1 MADQVQE
8 FLHKAN
14 QIVNRPDAPPEPL
27 DQPKVPFA
35 SDLKLTAA
43 QEKRMIEHAFKR
55 YHDLNNDSGRNQ
67 TLSPTWWMGQSV
79 GANTALASQGIIP
92 AGDTFIGKRS
102 RFDATFLND
111 VTWRPLTMGPD
122 TIFNSSNL
130 SVPLSRR
137 ICRQMIARAKNA
149 FFGAEPWFSVDP
161 APVPE
166 FDPQDDEGRAERIE
180 RFCRFKLHE
189 SASRDDKERAI
200 SRALIL
206 GECPVKTSYV
216 VRDQLFNVEATVLT
230 DVNGEPVRAQ
240 DGNHITESDQFV
252 DAEDGTGR
260 RVLQRDGVTEE
271 PMAPI
276 YQKVA
281 LNRRQVLFEGARSEP
296 IFFKDFLCPITAS
309 DVQTADTVIHLYDK
323 PVMEFVDLVVKR
335 GMVGDETDERLGA
348 AKKMVALIKQLA
360 NNSPAPKSAQNQ
372 QLRPN
377 DNFQAAP
384 STETGGPVSEFAEFW
399 MWYDANEDGVAE
411 NICLIA
417 DRNSQAP
424 IFYDHV
430 ANMTTDGLRPIEVV
444 RINPV
449 EGRWYGLGIMEL
461 FESYQTVTD
470 LLVNRWNF
478 SQSRAGRVD
487 FWRPTDTQEGDRDGN
502 LNLNWGG
509 TYTAK
514 PGIDIEKI
522 LHSVY
527 LTDVKF
533 EQVHEMIQFFMQLA
547 MNESGVTNAN
557 DDQAAG
563 MQSAKLATGIIEVS
577 KSGDEL
583 FQPIIQDLRGP
594 LERLLN
600 REIDVTLANMN
611 PVEVYSYLEG
621 DTLGIDKLTP
631 DDVRG
636 LKFKTKISLT
646 SMANNQQLQMSAQAA
661 ALVEKFY
668 MLTPE
673 VQQKVAGFYR
683 QQLRV
688 LDPKCD
694 AEAAIQPNAPQPP
707 APDPTKTAISVTVK
721 GENLSPLERAT
732 IMGKVG
738 VQETPEQAAG
748 APAVKTGDSK
758 NGKNGSNGSTHK
770 LGESGAA
777 NTRFA
782 SQLTQAGNKK

>member
-1 MADQVQE
+1 MPDQVQE

-14 QIVNRPDAPPEPL
+14 VAVNGPDTPPLPQ

-43 QEKRMIEHAFKR
+43 QEKRMIDHAFKR
-55 YHDLNNDSGRNQ
+55 FGELNDESGRNQ
-67 TLSPTWWMGQSV
+67 TLSPTWWMGQSA
-79 GANTALASQGIIP
+79 GANTALASQGVIP
-92 AGDTFIGKRS
+92 AGDTFLGKRS

-130 SVPLSRR
+130 TVPLSRR
-137 ICRQMIARAKNA
+137 ITRQMIARAKNA

-166 FDPQDDEGRAERIE
+166 FDPQDDEGRAQRIE
-180 RFCRFKLHE
+180 RFCRFKFAE
-189 SASRDDKERAI
+189 NDSAEDLGRAI
-200 SRALIL
+200 SRAMIL

-216 VRDQLFNVEATVLT
+216 VRDQIFNIEAEVLT
-230 DVNGEPVRAQ
+230 DVSGEPIRAQ
-240 DGNHITESDQFV
+240 DGNFITQQDQFV
-252 DAEDGTGR
+252 DAEDGTGQ
-260 RVLQRDGVTEE
+260 RVLKRDGITPEQ
-271 PMAPI
+271 MSPI
-276 YQKVA
+276 YQKIP
-281 LNRRQVLFEGARSEP
+281 LNRRQVLFEGQKSEP
-296 IFFKDFLCPITAS
+296 IFFKDFLCPLTAA

-323 PVMEFVDLVVKR
+323 AVMEFVDLVVKR
-335 GMVGDETDERLGA
+335 GMVGNETDDRLQA
-348 AKKMVALIKQLA
+348 AQKMVALIKQMSS
-360 NNSPAPKSAQNQ
+360 NSTAPKSAMNQ

-377 DNFQAAP
+377 DNFQSAP
-384 STETGGPVSEFAEFW
+384 NTETGGPISEFAEFW
-399 MWYDANEDGVAE
+399 MWFDANEDGVAE

-417 DRNSQAP
+417 DRNSRAP

-430 ANMTTDGLRPIEVV
+430 ANMTTDGLRPIEIV
-444 RINPV
+444 RVNPV
-449 EGRWYGLGIMEL
+449 EGRWYGLGIIEL

-487 FWRPTDTQEGDRDGN
+487 FWRPSDTQEGDRDPN
-502 LNLNWGG
+502 LLLNWGG

-514 PGIDIEKI
+514 PGVKIDEI
-522 LHSVY
+522 LKSVY
-527 LTDVKF
+527 LTDTKF

-563 MQSAKLATGIIEVS
+563 MQSAKLATGIIEVAQ
-577 KSGDEL
+577 SGDEL
-583 FQPIIQDLRGP
+583 FKPLIQDLKGP
-594 LERLLN
+594 LTRVLN
-600 REIDVTLANMN
+600 RGIDVTLANMN
-611 PVEVYSYLEG
+611 PVEVYTYLEG

-646 SMANNQQLQMSAQAA
+646 TMANNQQLQMSAQAA

-673 VQQKVAGFYR
+673 VQQKVAPFYR

-694 AEAAIQPNAPQPP
+694 AETAIQPNAPQPP
-707 APDPTKTAISVTVK
+707 AEEPTKTAVSVTFK
-721 GENLSPLERAT
+721 GENLSPVERAQ
-732 IMGKVG
+732 IMTEKVG
-738 VQETPEQAAG
+738 VQETPEQAAK
-748 APAVKTGDSK
+748 AVPIATGDGEK
-758 NGKNGSNGSTHK
+758 KNGSNGSTQK
-770 LGESGAA
+770 LGQSAA
-777 NTRFA
+777 AGTRFS